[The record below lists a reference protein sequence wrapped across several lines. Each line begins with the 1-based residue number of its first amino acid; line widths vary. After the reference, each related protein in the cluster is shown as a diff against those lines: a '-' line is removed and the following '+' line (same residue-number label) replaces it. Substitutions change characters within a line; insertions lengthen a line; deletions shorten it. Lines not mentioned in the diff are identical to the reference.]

1 MERPP
6 GPKVTLTTGPQD
18 VANQTHPSTPG
29 LPPSRRGPPPGS
41 SSASNCATLPTRP
54 GRCPP
59 VQGVS
64 VKTRKAE
71 RDSGQVAAL
80 ARSLG
85 RPPVHRSLQFP
96 FVWDSDA
103 QGDQRQEEAVGG
115 GARPPP
121 PPWTWICAQSCST
134 IYSGLEAAGMPA
146 AGRPPAHKD
155 ERGGR
160 EGPDCSRGGVSKA
173 TPAGRR
179 FGALPVA
186 LPTLALPLPSRE
198 ENVRATASAGSGE
211 EAARGGKDPAG
222 DQGRGSEGPAPPR
235 APRPPP
241 GAARGARGTT
251 TRGSPTQSALPPPRA
266 RRGPQTE
273 GEYGRTRDA
282 RAALTSSPTRPS
294 SPRRPQHRLL
304 APRNPRPHSGPLRRS
319 PQSHGSPSPTS
330 TQTPTPLTE
339 QPRQRAGAGRGGGG
353 RGARQQQQQQQERE
367 QRPHVG
373 GAQSMAAAP
382 PRAPGAA
389 AVSAPDSAAGPAP
402 TRPAPPMPRPQ
413 HAARARR
420 PRPRPAPSTGSGPRN
435 VLRPTWPPTPPNLC
449 GRPAPPCSALGLL
462 LPCGRRAS
470 PARLRPSASS
480 TLPPLRAPSPRPPRT
495 PRRPKT

>member
-29 LPPSRRGPPPGS
+29 LHPSRRGPPPGS

-59 VQGVS
+59 GQGVS

-85 RPPVHRSLQFP
+85 RPPVPRSLQFP

-103 QGDQRQEEAVGG
+103 QGDQRQEEA
-115 GARPPP
+115 
-121 PPWTWICAQSCST
+121 SCST
-134 IYSGLEAAGMPA
+134 IYSGIEAAGTPA

-173 TPAGRR
+173 TPAGRQ

-198 ENVRATASAGSGE
+198 ENVRATASAGRGE

-235 APRPPP
+235 APRQPP

-282 RAALTSSPTRPS
+282 RAALTSSPP
-294 SPRRPQHRLL
+294 
-304 APRNPRPHSGPLRRS
+304 APHL
-319 PQSHGSPSPTS
+319 
-330 TQTPTPLTE
+330 
-339 QPRQRAGAGRGGGG
+339 
-353 RGARQQQQQQQERE
+353 
-367 QRPHVG
+367 
-373 GAQSMAAAP
+373 
-382 PRAPGAA
+382 PGA
-389 AVSAPDSAAGPAP
+389 PD
-402 TRPAPPMPRPQ
+402 T
-413 HAARARR
+413 
-420 PRPRPAPSTGSGPRN
+420 
-435 VLRPTWPPTPPNLC
+435 VF
-449 GRPAPPCSALGLL
+449 
-462 LPCGRRAS
+462 
-470 PARLRPSASS
+470 
-480 TLPPLRAPSPRPPRT
+480 
-495 PRRPKT
+495 